1 MKTTQ
6 DYTYQVLS
14 AHRLMLNRYYGI
26 AVIRVNNKKQTVKQF
41 ATDSIMLQFATHSIM
56 LHIAYDMIMRGE
68 Y

>member
-6 DYTYQVLS
+6 DYICQVLT

-26 AVIRVNNKKQTVKQF
+26 AAVKANNKKQTVKQF
-41 ATDSIMLQFATHSIM
+41 TTHSIM
-56 LHIAYDMIMRGE
+56 LYIAYDMIMKGE

>member
-6 DYTYQVLS
+6 DYICQVLT
-14 AHRLMLNRYYGI
+14 AHKSMLNRYYGI
-26 AVIRVNNKKQTVKQF
+26 AAVRANNKKQTVK
-41 ATDSIMLQFATHSIM
+41 AFATHSIM